1 MTNIDL
7 RNEYANAKNRA
18 FDQGCEGGFR
28 ADYTEWLEQ
37 KLASNTEIIGNV
49 MPRELTAEN
58 GAKGLLIG
66 EFYEEI
72 EHDEGTFKVAV
83 EWTTI
88 KEIYKKIVAYYGA

>member
-37 KLASNTEIIGNV
+37 KLSSNTEIIGDVSDNEIV
-49 MPRELTAEN
+49 NLLEELDYDAVLYDSYSY
-58 GAKGLLIG
+58 GLPIHGNPQKDMIATVRTWLQKSG
-66 EFYEEI
+66 R
-72 EHDEGTFKVAV
+72 
-83 EWTTI
+83 
-88 KEIYKKIVAYYGA
+88 